1 MKTMK
6 TNENLS
12 LESKLQKIGDLEERY
27 GIVGVSFAVEDGE
40 TILTQ
45 EAADSVICA
54 MERGAK
60 LMSNID
66 KIPVSHDP
74 KRLEAACC
82 I

>member
-1 MKTMK
+1 MK

-12 LESKLQKIGDLEERY
+12 LESKLRKIEYLEEFY
-27 GIVGVSFAVEDGE
+27 GIVGVSFAIEDGE

-66 KIPVSHDP
+66 RLPLSHDP
-74 KRLEAACC
+74 QMEA
-82 I
+82 IRRR